1 MIVVGSE
8 QSGAA
13 SANLPFSLED
23 LLQNGNL
30 SVTAHTDGTYSII
43 LPSGENIVFANADG
57 TALDA
62 DTVFNLADGT
72 SINIQ
77 QINNL
82 TNQADQ
88 IHSITKPAD
97 NTAIIVNLEP
107 GQDVALEY
115 GADTVADVQ
124 RGNGFVLVTFNDGS
138 QILFNNFDAVANA
151 DVPTSFS
158 INGNEFNVGDNLIAA
173 LEGSVVEGL
182 DAEFAYVEPDA
193 FGEDLTGEDLNLI
206 ETAAGDAQAVEEA
219 PEAVAKAAVTAEEIE
234 ESVELALDDTG
245 EDLVNLEPAAGTPSA
260 SAGGSGFDS
269 AVDAVNILQ
278 INAIGPLGPTALQ
291 FGLPERDLQQIGPLA
306 AAAPGAPSIS
316 APDQQVFEDGSV
328 GVVVNAAPSAPGNTG
343 LQITVSISNIPA
355 TVTVDTTTSGGTY
368 NAGTGTWTI
377 TLAPGQSFSG
387 GPTFSQEADSDVDI
401 TNLLA
406 TVTQTEIATSTTL
419 TATDTFDVIV
429 DAVADAPNFN
439 IVNANGDE
447 DTAIPLTINF
457 GLNDTDGSETA
468 IIVIRGVP
476 AGGTLSAGTFDAAQ
490 GGYVLTPA
498 QLVGLTFTPPLHLS
512 GTVTMNAEAI
522 VYDNPSDGEI
532 TLTNNELRVNL
543 PFQVEINP
551 IADAPILNVQDEQV
565 FEDGSIGLNI
575 DAQLVD
581 NDSSENLTVRVEGIP
596 AGWGVDVSTS
606 GGTYNPATGV
616 WEITLSAGQNFLG
629 GPVLSPPHDS
639 DNDITVSVTAI
650 ATEIADLSQ
659 TATSTLPLTV
669 TVDAVVDTPDVSGTI
684 TQVGSSDVYDVNLT
698 AVATDI
704 DGSESVTEIRISGF
718 PTGTTLNAGT
728 YDAGTDTWTL
738 TPAQLAGLQ
747 ATLPGAAAGAFSVQV
762 SVDVYDNPSDV
773 DFDTTNNNATRTI
786 NIGFNVTD
794 DVPQLINPGDASV
807 DESTGAVATN
817 KVITGQ
823 IDVDFGNDDPGTINL
838 NGNFTPTGS
847 LLGGVLTSF
856 GETISTALAGNT
868 VTGTAGARTIFTM
881 TINPA
886 TGAYTF
892 TLFDQIDHGNPANA
906 NDIANLGFGFVATD
920 SDGDAITGTT
930 TISVADDAPVA
941 VNDGFVYTGATGS
954 VNGNVVNNDDVG
966 YDNAGSS
973 ITQIT
978 FGGVTTAIPAAGNVS
993 IIGTFGTLVINST
1006 GAYTYTVDPARTTG
1020 GTDQFT
1026 YTLRDGDGDTST
1038 ATLSAEIGD
1047 IDDFPILT
1055 PPATVIVDETN
1066 TYTAGGTINVDFG
1079 RDAPGTITE
1088 SGNFDTSLPL
1098 GTALTSNGNPITVS
1112 IVGGQYVGVA
1122 NGLTIFTMN
1131 VNNNGTFSFNLVR
1144 PIDHQNPSDPNDS
1157 LDLRFG
1163 VRVTDVDGDS
1173 TVGTV
1178 VVKVYDDGPVAVD
1191 DTLTIRE
1198 TAPAA
1203 TGNVLANDNDGFDD
1217 FGTVT
1222 NVQFNGTNHAVAAVG
1237 TTTINGTYG
1246 TLVIGSN
1253 GAYTYTPINN
1263 GNAANGTDQFTYT
1276 LRDNDGDTDTAT
1288 LNVNVTPNHIP
1299 VITNVTASGNGI
1311 ADEGGVRTVTGNVIA
1326 TVDDAPGTFT
1336 ENGGFFSSIGL
1347 LTSKGENIAVNLVG
1361 GQYVGTAGG
1370 RTIFTL
1376 NVNSNGSYTFNL
1388 LDQLDHPN
1396 AGEDFINL
1404 DFGVR
1409 VTDVDGDF
1417 DDGVITIRVQD
1428 DLPTAVNDTRS
1439 VQEFQNITGNV
1450 LGNDTSGFD
1459 EPARV
1464 INVQF
1469 GGTNVAVPSVG
1480 TATIIG
1486 SYGTLVLAAD
1496 GSYTYTSTANVN
1508 STQVDN
1514 FTYTIRDYDNDT
1526 TTADLIINVTDHDDH
1541 PDITSTGGTRT
1552 VDESGTHVATGT
1564 VTADFGND
1572 TPGSFNENG
1581 IFSSSIANLTSNGQA
1596 VSVAIV
1602 GGQYVGTAGGRT
1614 IFTLNVSGNGGY
1626 TFTQLDQIDHPNT
1639 SNPND
1644 SIDLRFGVRATDSD
1658 GDTDDDTI
1666 VIRVFDDGPVAVND
1680 TDHLSASE
1688 TVETGNVINND
1699 DVGYDDANAA
1709 ITRISFNGTNV
1720 NIPSVG
1726 TATING
1732 LYGTLVI
1739 AATGAYTYTRSS
1751 NAAGSD
1757 SFTYTLRDGDGD
1769 TDTAQL
1775 NITLD
1780 QVNPPVTNVTASI
1793 GDAYF
1798 YEDGSVFHALPINA
1812 SFQGGDGNETFTL
1825 RVEGIPTG
1833 WSVNAPG
1840 WTFVNGGYETTA
1852 SGATKSV
1859 ALNSFTVRPP
1869 QNNSDADASNIKLT
1883 VTVNDPDGA
1892 DPVRIDY
1899 GKAVVDAVA
1908 DGVDIDYNLQTLIGS
1923 TTPHVFWQTSSAYG
1937 GTFPGFAPGTGP
1949 TYTPR
1954 FSNVVGLSQ
1963 LDVDGSETVTQIVV
1977 TFTGSTF
1984 GGLAPAFA
1992 LSTGTAVYLP
2002 VPPGETLTFA
2012 SGATTPA
2019 SYVIQYTFSSLAEY
2033 MNAQF
2038 VSGYGPLEVHMAV
2051 TTVETNLSGEE
2062 ITLTNNTIVQ
2072 TADFNLTVGDIS
2084 LSPLVLDLDGDG
2096 IELVNLDNSGVYF
2109 DLDADGT
2116 LEHTSFV
2123 GADDALLAFDWN
2135 HDGIINDG
2143 SELFGDQGGAF
2154 ANGFESLARL
2164 DANGDGVIDAQDAE
2178 FANLIVWRDA
2188 NNDGISQADEMVSLS
2203 DVGIVSISLNGVEQ
2217 TGYFNGDSFISHGST
2232 FTFADGSQGSIVDA
2246 WFNVVEV
2253 DQATNQDVYDSVA
2266 AAQEDALAD
2275 VIAASSANDLGDL
2288 DLSQGDVVDFSDVL
2302 EGTDAV
2308 QGAIDSFVS
2317 LSDQDGGVGISSQSH
2332 DYGVNANLS
2341 DSGSVDIDQLIISQQ
2356 QQQDVA

>member
-1 MIVVGSE
+1 MIVISGE

-13 SANLPFSLED
+13 SAKLPFSLED

-30 SVTAHTDGTYSII
+30 AVTAHTDGTYSII

-57 TALDA
+57 SALNA
-62 DTVFNLADGT
+62 DTMLELADGT
-72 SINIQ
+72 AINFG

-82 TNQADQ
+82 TNQADA
-88 IHSITKPAD
+88 ITSITKPEG
-97 NTAIIVNLEP
+97 NTAIVVNLEA

-115 GADTVADVQ
+115 GAEAVADVQ

-173 LEGSVVEGL
+173 LEGSVIEDL
-182 DAEFAYVEPDA
+182 ETEFAFVEPTA
-193 FGEDLTGEDLNLI
+193 FGEELSADDLNAI
-206 ETAAGDAQAVEEA
+206 ETAAGDAQIAAEVPAEE
-219 PEAVAKAAVTAEEIE
+219 AVTAEEIE
-234 ESVELALDDTG
+234 EEVELALDDSG
-245 EDLVNLEPAAGTPSA
+245 LDLVEIEPAAGTPSA
-260 SAGGSGFDS
+260 SAGGNRFDS

-278 INAIGPLGPTALQ
+278 INAIGPLGPTALE
-291 FGLPERDLQQIGPLA
+291 FGLPSRDLEQVDILA
-306 AAAPGAPSIS
+306 APAIPGGPSIT

-328 GVVVNAAPSAPGNTG
+328 GVVVTAASAAPGNIG
-343 LQITVSISNIPA
+343 FQITVSISNIPA
-355 TVTVDTTTSGGTY
+355 TVTVNTTTSGGTY

-377 TLAPGQSFSG
+377 IMAPGQSFSG
-387 GPTFSQEADSDVDI
+387 GPSFAQAPNSDVDI

-406 TVTQTEIATSTTL
+406 TVTQTEIATGTIITN
-419 TATDTFDVIV
+419 TDTFNVIV
-429 DAVADAPNFN
+429 DAVADTPNFN

-447 DTAIPLTINF
+447 DTAIPLNITF
-457 GLNDTDGSETA
+457 GLNDLDGSESA

-476 AGGTLSAGTFDAAQ
+476 AGGTLSAGVFDIAQ

-522 VYDNPSDGEI
+522 VYDNPSDSEI
-532 TLTNNELRVNL
+532 TLMNNEVRVNL
-543 PFQVEINP
+543 PFSVEINP

-575 DAQLVD
+575 DARLVD

-606 GGTYNPATGV
+606 GGTYDAATGI
-616 WEITLSAGQNFLG
+616 WTITLTAGQNFLG

-639 DNDITVSVTAI
+639 DRDITVSVTAV
-650 ATEIADLSQ
+650 ATEIANLAQ
-659 TATSTLPLTV
+659 TATTTLPLTV
-669 TVDAVVDTPDVSGTI
+669 TVDAVVDTPNVSGTI
-684 TQVGSSDVYDVNLT
+684 TQVGVSDVYDVNLT
-698 AVATDI
+698 AIATDI

-718 PTGTTLNAGT
+718 PAGTTLNAGT
-728 YDAGTDTWTL
+728 YNVGTDTWTL

-747 ATLPGAAAGAFSVQV
+747 ATLPGAAVGAFSVQV
-762 SVDVYDNPSDV
+762 AVDVYDTPTDAGEI
-773 DFDTTNNNATRTI
+773 TLLNNATTRTI

-794 DVPQLINPGDASV
+794 DVPQILNPGNASV
-807 DESTGAVATN
+807 DESTGLVAAN
-817 KVITGQ
+817 KVVTGQ
-823 IDVDFGNDDPGTINL
+823 IDVDFGNDAPGTITL
-838 NGNFTPTGS
+838 NGTFNPTGS
-847 LLGGVLTSF
+847 LLGGVF
-856 GETISTALAGNT
+856 
-868 VTGTAGARTIFTM
+868 TAGGRTIFTM
-881 TINPA
+881 TLNSA

-892 TLFDQIDHGNPANA
+892 TLMDQIDHGNPLNA

-920 SDGDAITGTT
+920 ADGDPVTGTT
-930 TISVADDAPVA
+930 TVSVVDDAPVA
-941 VNDGFVYTGATGS
+941 VNDGLIYTGATGS
-954 VNGNVVNNDDVG
+954 VNGNVVSNDDVG

-993 IIGTFGTLVINST
+993 IIGSFGTLAINST
-1006 GAYTYTVDPARTTG
+1006 GAYTYTVDPARLTG

-1038 ATLSAEIGD
+1038 AILSAEIGD

-1066 TYTAGGTINVDFG
+1066 TYTAGGTIIVDFG
-1079 RDAPGTITE
+1079 RDTPGTITE
-1088 SGNFDTSLPL
+1088 SGNFDTSLPI

-1131 VNNNGTFSFNLVR
+1131 INNNGTFSFNLVR

-1163 VRVTDVDGDS
+1163 VRVTDEDGDS

-1178 VVKVYDDGPVAVD
+1178 VVRVFDDGPVAVD
-1191 DTLTIRE
+1191 DSLVIRE

-1222 NVQFNGTNHAVAAVG
+1222 NVQFGGTNHAVAAVG
-1237 TTTINGTYG
+1237 TTTIVGTYG

-1253 GAYTYTPINN
+1253 GAYIYTPVNN
-1263 GNAANGTDQFTYT
+1263 GNLPNGTDQFTYT
-1276 LRDNDGDTDTAT
+1276 LRDNDGDTDTAI
-1288 LNVNVTPNHIP
+1288 LNVQVTPNHIP

-1336 ENGGFFSSIGL
+1336 ENGGFFASVGL
-1347 LTSKGENIAVNLVG
+1347 LTSKGDTISVALVG

-1439 VQEFQNITGNV
+1439 VVEFQNITGNV
-1450 LGNDTSGFD
+1450 LGNDASGFD

-1480 TATIIG
+1480 TATIVG
-1486 SYGTLVLAAD
+1486 AYGTLVLAAN

-1508 STQVDN
+1508 SNQVDN

-1526 TTADLIINVTDHDDH
+1526 TTADLIINVTDGNDI
-1541 PDITSTGGTRT
+1541 PDITSTGGIRT
-1552 VDESGTHVATGT
+1552 VDESNTHVATGT
-1564 VTADFGND
+1564 VTADFGDDN
-1572 TPGSFNENG
+1572 PGSFNENG
-1581 IFSSSIANLTSNGQA
+1581 IFSTSLASLTSNGDA
-1596 VSVAIV
+1596 ISVAIA

-1614 IFTLNVSGNGGY
+1614 IFTLNVNSNGSY
-1626 TFTQLDQIDHPNT
+1626 TFTQLDQIDHPNAA
-1639 SNPND
+1639 NPND
-1644 SIDLRFGVRATDSD
+1644 SLDLRFGVRATDSN
-1658 GDTDDDTI
+1658 GDVDDDTI
-1666 VIRVFDDGPVAVND
+1666 IIRVFDDGPDAVND
-1680 TDHLSASE
+1680 TDHLSAAE
-1688 TVETGNVINND
+1688 TVETGNVRNND

-1709 ITRISFNGTNV
+1709 VTRINFNGTNINV
-1720 NIPSVG
+1720 PSAG
-1726 TATING
+1726 NATIIGNF
-1732 LYGTLVI
+1732 GTLVI
-1739 AATGAYTYTRSS
+1739 AASGAYTYTRSS
-1751 NAAGSD
+1751 NAAGND
-1757 SFTYTLRDGDGD
+1757 VFTYTLRDGDGD
-1769 TDTAQL
+1769 TDTANL
-1775 NITLD
+1775 TITLD
-1780 QVNPPVTNVTASI
+1780 QVAPPVTNVVASI

-1798 YEDGSVFHALPINA
+1798 YEDGGVFQTLPISA

-1840 WTFVNGGYETTA
+1840 WTFVAGGYETTA
-1852 SGATKSV
+1852 SGATRSV
-1859 ALNSFTVRPP
+1859 ALNSFSVRPP
-1869 QNNSDADASNIKLT
+1869 QNHSDADASNIKLT

-1892 DPVRIDY
+1892 DPVQIDF

-1908 DGVDIDYNLQTLIGS
+1908 DGVNFDYDLQTLTGS
-1923 TTPHVFWQTSSAYG
+1923 TSQHVFWQTSATYG

-1954 FSNVVGLSQ
+1954 FSDVVGVNRI
-1963 LDVDGSETVTQIVV
+1963 DNDGSETVTKIVV

-1984 GGLAPAFA
+1984 GGQVPAFA
-1992 LSTGTAVYLP
+1992 LSAGTAVFLP
-2002 VPPGETLTFA
+2002 VPPGEMITFA
-2012 SGATTPA
+2012 SGLQTPA
-2019 SYVIQYTFSSLAEY
+2019 SYVVQYTFNSMAEY
-2033 MNAQF
+2033 LNAQF
-2038 VSGYGPLEVHMAV
+2038 VSGFGPLEVNMQV

-2072 TADFNLTVGDIS
+2072 NTAFNLTVGDIS

-2096 IELVNLDNSGVYF
+2096 IELTNMQDAHVYF
-2109 DLDADGT
+2109 DLNADGV
-2116 LEHTSFV
+2116 LERTSFV

-2135 HDGIINDG
+2135 QDGIINDG

-2154 ANGFESLARL
+2154 GNGFESLARL
-2164 DANGDGVIDAQDAE
+2164 DSNGDGVIDAQDAE
-2178 FANLIVWRDA
+2178 FANLIVWRDM
-2188 NNDGISQADEMVSLS
+2188 NNDGISQADEMVGLA
-2203 DVGIVSISLNGVEQ
+2203 DVGIVSISLGGVTQ
-2217 TGYFNGDSFISHGST
+2217 TGYFNGDSFISHEST
-2232 FTFADGSQGSIVDA
+2232 FTFADGSQGNIVDA
-2246 WFNVVEV
+2246 WFNIVPV
-2253 DQATNQDVYDSVA
+2253 DQATNQDIYDSVA
-2266 AAQEDALAD
+2266 AAQEAAMADA
-2275 VIAASSANDLGDL
+2275 IASASAANIGDL
-2288 DLSQGDVVDFSDVL
+2288 DMSEGDVVDFSDIL
-2302 EGTDAV
+2302 EANNAL
-2308 QGAIDSFVS
+2308 QGAIDDFIS
-2317 LSDQDGGVGISSQSH
+2317 LSDEEGGVAISSQGQG
-2332 DYGVNANLS
+2332 YGVNANLS

-2356 QQQDVA
+2356 QQQEVA